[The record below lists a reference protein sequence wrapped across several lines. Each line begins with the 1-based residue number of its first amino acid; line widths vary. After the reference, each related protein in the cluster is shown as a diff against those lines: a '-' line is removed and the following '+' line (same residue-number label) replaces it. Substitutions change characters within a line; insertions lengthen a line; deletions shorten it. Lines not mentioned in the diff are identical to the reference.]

1 MQRAKEDCYNC
12 VIWSPKVMK
21 GTKDDDDDEDQRSI
35 EVSRHV
41 KDFAKNL

>member
-1 MQRAKEDCYNC
+1 
-12 VIWSPKVMK
+12 MK
-21 GTKDDDDDEDQRSI
+21 GTKDDDDDDEDQRGI

>member
-1 MQRAKEDCYNC
+1 
-12 VIWSPKVMK
+12 MK
-21 GTKDDDDDEDQRSI
+21 GTKDDDDDEDQRGI